1 MPEGQHTGR
10 VAIVTGAARGIG
22 RAIAERLLADGHR
35 VAIVDRDGPAANSA
49 AQEFG
54 ERAQAITCDIT
65 DAAAVNAMVWHV
77 QATWGRVD
85 VLVNNAGIVGPN
97 KPLAEVTDEE
107 WAAVLAINLTGTF
120 NCCRA
125 VVPQMTANNWGRIVN
140 IASIAGKEGNPFLAA
155 YSTTKAAVI
164 GLTKSLGKELAT
176 TNIRV
181 NCVTPAVIE
190 TEILAQMTQ
199 ETIDYMVAKIPMGRP
214 GKVTEVA
221 ALVAWLAS
229 DECAFSTGAV
239 FDVSGGRATY

>member
-1 MPEGQHTGR
+1 MPEGQQTER

-22 RAIAERLLADGHR
+22 RAIAERLLADGLR
-35 VAIVDRDGPAANSA
+35 VAIVDRDGPAANAA
-49 AQEFG
+49 AQALG

-65 DAAAVNAMVWHV
+65 DTAAVNAMVWHV
-77 QATWGRVD
+77 HATWGRVD

-97 KPLAEVTDEE
+97 KPLIEITDQE
-107 WAAVLAINLTGTF
+107 WASVLAINLTGVF

-125 VVPQMTANNWGRIVN
+125 VVPQMIANDWGRIVN

>member
-1 MPEGQHTGR
+1 MPKEQHAGR

-35 VAIVDRDGPAANSA
+35 VAIVDRDGPAANAA
-49 AQEFG
+49 AQALG

-65 DAAAVNAMVWHV
+65 DSAAVNAMVWHV
-77 QATWGRVD
+77 HATWGRVD

-107 WAAVLAINLTGTF
+107 WASVLAINLTGTF

-125 VVPQMTANNWGRIVN
+125 VVPQLMANDWGRIVN

>member
-1 MPEGQHTGR
+1 MPEGQQTGR

-22 RAIAERLLADGHR
+22 KAIAARLVADGCR
-35 VAIVDRDGPAANSA
+35 VAVVDRDTPAATA
-49 AQEFG
+49 TARELG
-54 ERAQAITCDIT
+54 ENALAVTCDIT
-65 DAAAVNAMVWHV
+65 DSAAVNAMIWHV
-77 QATWGRVD
+77 HAAWGRVD
-85 VLVNNAGIVGPN
+85 ILVNNAGIVGPN
-97 KPLAEVTDEE
+97 KPMTEVTDAE
-107 WAAVLAINLTGTF
+107 WAGVMAINLTGVF

-125 VVPQMTANNWGRIVN
+125 VVPQMLANDWGRIVN
-140 IASIAGKEGNPFLAA
+140 IASIAGKEGNPFLSA

-176 TNIRV
+176 TNVRV

-229 DECAFSTGAV
+229 DECSFSTGAV

>member
-1 MPEGQHTGR
+1 MAEGQQIGR

-22 RAIAERLLADGHR
+22 RAIAERLLADGYR
-35 VAIVDRDGPAANSA
+35 VAIVDRDGPAATAA
-49 AQEFG
+49 AQELG
-54 ERAQAITCDIT
+54 MNALPVTCDIT
-65 DAAAVNAMVWHV
+65 DSAAVNAMVWHV

-85 VLVNNAGIVGPN
+85 ILVNNAGIVGPN
-97 KPLAEVTDEE
+97 KPLTEITDNE
-107 WAAVLAINLTGTF
+107 WAQVLAINLTGTF

-125 VVPQMTANNWGRIVN
+125 VVPQMQANDWGRIVN
-140 IASIAGKEGNPFLAA
+140 IASIAGKEGNPYLAA

-190 TEILAQMTQ
+190 TEILTQMTQ
-199 ETIDYMVAKIPMGRP
+199 ETIDYMVSKIPMGRP

-221 ALVAWLAS
+221 ALVSWLAS
-229 DECAFSTGAV
+229 EECSFSTAAV

>member
-1 MPEGQHTGR
+1 MAAGEQGER

-22 RAIAERLLADGHR
+22 RAIAERLVRDGLR
-35 VAIVDRDGPAANSA
+35 VAIIDVDGPAANAA
-49 AQEFG
+49 AQAIG
-54 ERAQAITCDIT
+54 ERAMAIACDVT
-65 DAAAVNAMVWHV
+65 DSAAVNAMVWHV
-77 QATWGRVD
+77 VATWGRVD

-97 KPLAEVTDEE
+97 KPLTEVADDE
-107 WAAVLAINLTGTF
+107 WHKVIGVNLDGVF
-120 NCCRA
+120 YCCRA
-125 VVPQMTANNWGRIVN
+125 VISHMLAQEWGRIVT
-140 IASIAGKEGNPFLAA
+140 IASIAGKEGNPYLSA

-199 ETIDYMVAKIPMGRP
+199 ETVDYMVAKIPMGRP

-229 DECAFSTGAV
+229 EECSFSTGAV

>member
-1 MPEGQHTGR
+1 MPEGQQAGR
-10 VAIVTGAARGIG
+10 VVIVTGAARGIG

-35 VAIVDRDGPAANSA
+35 VAIVDRDGPAANAA
-49 AQEFG
+49 AQALG
-54 ERAQAITCDIT
+54 EHALAVTCDIS
-65 DAAAVNAMVWHV
+65 DSAAVNAMVWHLH
-77 QATWGRVD
+77 ATWGRVD

-97 KPLAEVTDEE
+97 KPLTEVSDEE
-107 WAAVLAINLTGTF
+107 WAQVLAVNLTGVF

-125 VVPQMTANNWGRIVN
+125 VVPQMQANDWGRIVN
-140 IASIAGKEGNPFLAA
+140 IASIAGKEGNPYLAA

-176 TNIRV
+176 TNVRV

-221 ALVAWLAS
+221 ALVSWLAS
-229 DECAFSTGAV
+229 DECSFSTGAV

>member
-1 MPEGQHTGR
+1 MPEGQHAGR

-22 RAIAERLLADGHR
+22 RAIAERLITDGHR
-35 VAIVDRDGPAANSA
+35 VAIVDRDGPAATA
-49 AQEFG
+49 TAQALG
-54 ERAQAITCDIT
+54 EHAQAITCDIT
-65 DAAAVNAMVWHV
+65 DATAVNTMVWHV
-77 QATWGRVD
+77 HATWGRVD

-97 KPLAEVTDEE
+97 KPLVEVTNEE
-107 WAAVLAINLTGTF
+107 WAGVLAVNLTGVF

-125 VVPQMTANNWGRIVN
+125 VVPQMLANDWGRIVN

-176 TNIRV
+176 TNVRV

>member
-1 MPEGQHTGR
+1 MAEGQHAGR

-22 RAIAERLLADGHR
+22 RAIAERLLTDGHR
-35 VAIVDRDGPAANSA
+35 VAIVDRDGPAANA
-49 AQEFG
+49 VAQALG
-54 ERAQAITCDIT
+54 EHAQAITCDLT
-65 DAAAVNAMVWHV
+65 DAAAVNAMVWHAH
-77 QATWGRVD
+77 ATWGRVD

-97 KPLAEVTDEE
+97 KPLIEVTDEE
-107 WAAVLAINLTGTF
+107 WAGVLAVNLTSVF

-125 VVPQMTANNWGRIVN
+125 AVPQMMANDWGRIVT

-229 DECAFSTGAV
+229 DECSFSTGAV